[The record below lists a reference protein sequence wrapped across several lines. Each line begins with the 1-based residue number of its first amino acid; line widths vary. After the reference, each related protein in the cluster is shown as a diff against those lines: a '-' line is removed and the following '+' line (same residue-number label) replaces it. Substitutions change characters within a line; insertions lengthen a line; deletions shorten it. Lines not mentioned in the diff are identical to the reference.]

1 MGHGIDGV
9 RRGSRMSS
17 CGNDGVLSL
26 VHRRHQ
32 MSFQLSTQ
40 PLDLCFL
47 KVTKASLQSF
57 PNFQDG
63 ELILGRETL
72 EHVVTYSA

>member
-1 MGHGIDGV
+1 MCHSINGV
-9 RRGSRMSS
+9 CRGSRVSS

-26 VHRRHQ
+26 IHRRDQ
-32 MSFQLSTQ
+32 KRFELSTQ
-40 PLDLCFL
+40 PLGLCFL
-47 KVTKASLQSF
+47 KVTDASLRSF
-57 PNFQDG
+57 PNLHDG